1 MLSFRQRAGN
11 QLNRIDAENPY
22 ILLVIGV
29 EVGVWCGPPTSM
41 NIRIIIPKKRLSS
54 GTPAFYLA
62 GFKEPT
68 PSADW
73 NAGSNKNR
81 SAAVGLGA
89 SVVGSD
95 GAKVCRC
102 AEVFEVG
109 EPKKILTECEWNLK
123 LKLASVAPLLD
134 ADIHERVV
142 GTGTADS
149 VRDKVTVFNAGE
161 LFEGSRLKNAP
172 QGSVAVGLNAEPIW
186 RVSLP
191 IVMATIPKY

>member
-1 MLSFRQRAGN
+1 MVRPTDLHEHSN
-11 QLNRIDAENPY
+11 NNSKETAELWHSC
-22 ILLVIGV
+22 ILLGWLQ
-29 EVGVWCGPPTSM
+29 GA
-41 NIRIIIPKKRLSS
+41 N
-54 GTPAFYLA
+54 
-62 GFKEPT
+62 